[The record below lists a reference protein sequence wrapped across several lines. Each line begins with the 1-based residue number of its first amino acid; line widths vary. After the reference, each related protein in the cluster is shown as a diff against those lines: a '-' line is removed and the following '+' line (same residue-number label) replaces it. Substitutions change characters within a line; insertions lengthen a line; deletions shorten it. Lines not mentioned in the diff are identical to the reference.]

1 MLNDMTIKSRLNL
14 LLLVLMAIAVIIAAL
29 AFKGLASLQS
39 QTEVIAVEQI
49 NLIRTINKA
58 MYAVADDRSSVLRA
72 AQHDPELEVAKLQD
86 HPVERHLQD
95 ISASL
100 AKTDG
105 YFAELERDTHDD
117 EGKADLK
124 AFKEAR
130 ETYVK
135 EAILPS
141 VQAIKSGDYKELNI
155 LLGSKINPLL
165 KDLLE
170 KGNAESEHED
180 QMAKQGYE
188 AAMRTAH
195 SAELILI
202 VGVILML
209 AVAAG
214 LGYSIIS
221 GISRATGDMRDVMSR
236 TAADGDLLRRV
247 KIHGNDEVGQAA
259 AAFNGLMEGF
269 SGIIRQV
276 NESAGTVSS
285 TAGSLSATST
295 QIEHGSQAQSEAA
308 ASTAA
313 AVEEITV
320 SISSVANNTE
330 DVRKLSERSLQQTR
344 LGNENV
350 AGMVGEIER
359 VQESVKLIASSVAEF
374 VESTR
379 AIAGMTQQVKDIADQ
394 TNLLALNA
402 AIEAARAG
410 EQGRGFAVVADEVR
424 KLAEKSAQSAGEID
438 RVTSSLNHKSTDVEE
453 AVSQGLQSLQTTQ
466 EQVERVSQVLTE
478 AGALVEQSSAGV
490 NDIASSVKEQS
501 MASNEIARN
510 VENIAQMS
518 EENHA
523 AVASNTEQIARLEE
537 LAQELQNAVKRFKV

>member
-1 MLNDMTIKSRLNL
+1 MLNNKTIKSRLNL
-14 LLLVLMAIAVIIAAL
+14 LLFVVMAIAVIIAAL
-29 AFKGLASLQS
+29 AFRGLSSLQS
-39 QTEVIAVEQI
+39 QTEVIAVRNI

-58 MYAVADDRSSVLRA
+58 MYAVADDRASVLRA
-72 AQHDPELEVAKLQD
+72 AQHDPESEVAKLQD
-86 HPVERHLQD
+86 HPVERHLDD
-95 ISASL
+95 IAASL
-100 AKTDG
+100 KKTDG
-105 YFAELERDTHDD
+105 YIADLERDVKTDA
-117 EGKADLK
+117 GKVALK
-124 AFKEAR
+124 DFKEAR
-130 ETYVK
+130 ETYVN
-135 EAILPS
+135 EAILPA
-141 VQAIKSGDYKELNI
+141 VQAIKNGDYKGLNM

-165 KDLLE
+165 KNLID
-170 KGNAESEHED
+170 KGNAEAEFVD
-180 QMAKQGYE
+180 GAAKRKYE
-188 AAMRTAH
+188 AAMATAH
-195 SAELILI
+195 SAELMLVI
-202 VGVILML
+202 GVLLML
-209 AVAAG
+209 AVALG

-221 GISRATGDMRDVMSR
+221 GVSRATGDMRDAMSR
-236 TAADGDLLRRV
+236 TAADGDLTRRV
-247 KIHGNDEVGQAA
+247 KVYGNDEVGQAA
-259 AAFNGLMEGF
+259 TAFNGLISGF
-269 SGIIRQV
+269 SEIIRQV
-276 NESAGTVSS
+276 NGSAETVSATAARLS
-285 TAGSLSATST
+285 TSSAE
-295 QIEHGSQAQSEAA
+295 IEHGSQAQSEAA

-320 SISSVANNTE
+320 SISSVASNTE

-344 LGNENV
+344 LGNQNV

-359 VQESVKLIASSVAEF
+359 VQEAVKLIASSVKEF

-438 RVTSSLNHKSTDVEE
+438 RVTSSLNDKSTDVED
-453 AVSQGLQSLQTTQ
+453 AVQRGLQSLQATQ

-490 NDIASSVKEQS
+490 NDIASSVQEQS
-501 MASNEIARN
+501 VASNEIARN

-523 AVASNTEQIARLEE
+523 AVESNAEQIVRLEE
-537 LAQELQNAVKRFKV
+537 LAHDLQDAVKKFRV